1 MKKRFIILAS
11 LISLLSLLLLYL
23 VSVLMIVN
31 ENKNKAKEEINIYL
45 EVAASYFDGTN
56 FEETS
61 NIMLGYDDRLRL
73 TFIDLDGKV
82 IYDST
87 LKYSIENLDNHL
99 NRPEIENPGE
109 VIIRKSDNTKDDMM
123 YISTIDHNIYL
134 RLAFNTS
141 YFTTSTTLYV
151 VVALIAIIIIFSLS
165 LIILYFLSKRML
177 KPVDK
182 KINELANIADADIIF
197 KADTI
202 DKLPEIIA
210 ALKLLINNKISQIKE
225 ENIKNDTIIQ
235 AIDECL
241 ILIKNDI
248 ITLVNQKTL
257 NIFKLEEENIIGKNY
272 IYLSRN
278 SLLLDNITEAIKK
291 RIRKRLTIVIDNK
304 TYDCNIIPF
313 NSSQI
318 LISLKD
324 ITEREQIEIIK
335 KDFFANASHE
345 LKSPLT
351 SIIGY
356 EQMILNGIIEDKEEI
371 KEASLKILKE
381 ANRMNQ
387 IIIDMLELS
396 NLEFSKTYDL
406 KEENITN
413 LLNDVIKSYQT
424 KINNK
429 NIKLNLNIDN
439 VILNCNKEQLETLFS
454 NLLDNAIKYNKDNG
468 TIDISL
474 NKDYFQIKDSGIG
487 IPKEEQN
494 RVFERFYRVDKAKS
508 KETGGTGLGLAIVK
522 HICEKF
528 GYSINLESK
537 VNEGTTF
544 IIKFDNINII

>member
-272 IYLSRN
+272 IYLTRN
-278 SLLLDNITEAIKK
+278 SLLLDNIYEAIEK

-356 EQMILNGIIEDKEEI
+356 EQMILNGIIDDKEEI

-468 TIDISL
+468 IIDIIL

>member
-11 LISLLSLLLLYL
+11 LISLISLLLLYL
-23 VSVLMIVN
+23 VSVLMIIN

-109 VIIRKSDNTKDDMM
+109 VIIRKSENTKDDMM
-123 YISTIDHNIYL
+123 YISTIDHDIYL

-272 IYLSRN
+272 IYLTRN
-278 SLLLDNITEAIKK
+278 SLLLDNIYEAIEK

-313 NSSQI
+313 NSAQI

-356 EQMILNGIIEDKEEI
+356 EQMILNGIIDDKEEI

-468 TIDISL
+468 TIDIIL
-474 NKDYFQIKDSGIG
+474 TKEYFKIKDSGIG

>member
-123 YISTIDHNIYL
+123 YISTIDHDIYL

-272 IYLSRN
+272 IYLTRN
-278 SLLLDNITEAIKK
+278 SLLLDNIYEAIEK

-356 EQMILNGIIEDKEEI
+356 EQMILNGIIDDKEEI

-396 NLEFSKTYDL
+396 NLEFSKTYAL

-454 NLLDNAIKYNKDNG
+454 NLLDNAIKYNIDNG

-474 NKDYFQIKDSGIG
+474 TKEYFKIKDSGIG

-528 GYSINLESK
+528 GYSVTLESE
-537 VNEGTTF
+537 VDNGTTF
-544 IIKFDNINII
+544 IIKFQLIFN